1 MESLVEGGR
10 YHGTLA
16 MMKTAPQQESHER
29 LGVLRWHHP
38 WCRFPLGGIA
48 MISRPFLSLAFA
60 IGLFTL
66 GSAGGLDSRAS
77 ELVRLD
83 VPAMVVAEPINP
95 AVVESPTLGGKLF
108 RLRIPVSTFIAPQF
122 RGQVSEYCIEVTS
135 PQQTM
140 RVVDFWP
147 KMELYSDVQGTVA
160 IQSSYHK
167 DSHFAFKVSGGYE
180 PFIRGN
186 AEGQLNEQR
195 DVQQSYQKKP
205 SLQVLTAAGTANRG
219 YGVFYKFRP
228 GPVSQ
233 LEGEREVA
241 ILVEVPQTWRA
252 DLLRVTMRAVGYDAS
267 GDRVLSLGEC
277 SLWSTVHQE
286 GDQAAA
292 ALAHRYVTQERGLR
306 ALAASSQRAVEEKS
320 LPTVWHRVGAA
331 LEVVEPRIPDD
342 YLQSVLFAAPAQGW
356 HRPQTARPLDRLPVD
371 LRIAILD
378 YWDARDRL
386 LRLAQQGVN

>member
-1 MESLVEGGR
+1 MFSRAFLSSVNAVVLFGLAITIPKESL
-10 YHGTLA
+10 
-16 MMKTAPQQESHER
+16 
-29 LGVLRWHHP
+29 
-38 WCRFPLGGIA
+38 
-48 MISRPFLSLAFA
+48 
-60 IGLFTL
+60 
-66 GSAGGLDSRAS
+66 AG
-77 ELVRLD
+77 EVVRLD

-108 RLRIPVSTFIAPQF
+108 RIRIPVSTFIASQF

-135 PQQTM
+135 PQQTT

-147 KMELYSDVQGTVA
+147 KMELYSDVHGTVA

-180 PFIRGN
+180 PFVRGN
-186 AEGQLNEQR
+186 AEGQVNER
-195 DVQQSYQKKP
+195 KDIQQSYQKKP
-205 SLQVLTAAGTANRG
+205 SMQVLTAAGTANRG

-252 DLLRVTMRAVGYDAS
+252 DLLRVTMRAVGNDAS

-320 LPTVWHRVGAA
+320 LPTVWHKVGAA
-331 LEVVEPRIPDD
+331 LEVVEPKIPDD
-342 YLQSVLFAAPAQGW
+342 YLQNVLFAAPSQGW
-356 HRPQTARPLDRLPVD
+356 DRPQNARPIDRLPVD

-386 LRLAQQGVN
+386 LRLAHQGVN